1 MATTVLL
8 LKDIGATEII
18 KHENSK
24 HITSWKCSSV
34 LLKIEFDAYIIVET
48 AKASV
53 VRFSEALHLSLTSVL
68 KCETVLEKTKHS

>member
-24 HITSWKCSSV
+24 QITSWKCSSG
-34 LLKIEFDAYIIVET
+34 LLTIEFDTYIIVER
-48 AKASV
+48 AKASM
-53 VRFSEALHLSLTSVL
+53 VRFSQALHISLTSVFTWV
-68 KCETVLEKTKHS
+68 TVRENKP

>member
-24 HITSWKCSSV
+24 QITSWKCSSG
-34 LLKIEFDAYIIVET
+34 LLTIEFDTYIIVER
-48 AKASV
+48 AKASM
-53 VRFSEALHLSLTSVL
+53 VRFSQALHISLTLVFTW
-68 KCETVLEKTKHS
+68 ETVRENKP

>member
-24 HITSWKCSSV
+24 HITSWKCSLG
-34 LLKIEFDAYIIVET
+34 LLTIEFDTYIIVER

-53 VRFSEALHLSLTSVL
+53 VRFSQAVL
-68 KCETVLEKTKHS
+68 R